1 MLTYAARQ
9 FLQLIPTVLLI
20 AVLAFFILRV
30 APGDPTALLLPQD
43 ATAED
48 IARLRQQLG
57 LDRPLAVTFVTWFGS
72 MLRGDLGTSFYT
84 RGPVVD
90 VIAQRIVP
98 TIWLAAASQL
108 VAVLIAIPL
117 GVLAALRQNG
127 WFDRGVTVVALG
139 GVAIPNF
146 WLGMLLVLLVS
157 VELRWL
163 PSQGFVDPLVD
174 PVQGLRRLVLP
185 AITLGF
191 AQAALITRMA
201 RSAMLDVIR
210 LDYVRTAR
218 AKGLRPSV
226 VILHHALRNAMAPIV
241 TVIGLSVASLL
252 SGAIVTELVFNFPGL
267 GQLIVEA
274 VRRRDFPLIQGV
286 LVVLALTTV
295 LVNFLVDVS
304 YGFFD
309 PRIRY
314 E

>member
-1 MLTYAARQ
+1 VLTFIARK
-9 FLQLIPTVLLI
+9 LVQLVPTVLVI
-20 AVLAFFILRV
+20 AVLAFFVLRV

-43 ATAED
+43 ARPED
-48 IARLRQQLG
+48 IERLRRTLG
-57 LDRPLAVTFVTWFGS
+57 LDQPLLVQFTVWFTS
-72 MLRGDLGTSFYT
+72 MLRGDFGTSFYT
-84 RGPVVD
+84 RGPVID
-90 VIAQRIVP
+90 TIMSRLTP
-98 TIWLAAASQL
+98 TIWLALSAQL
-108 VAVLIAIPL
+108 VAVALAIPL
-117 GVLAALRQNG
+117 GVIAAIRQNT
-127 WFDRGVTVVALG
+127 WLDRGITVFALG

-174 PVQGLRRLVLP
+174 PWQGIRRLILP

-191 AQAALITRMA
+191 AQAALIMRMT

-218 AKGLRPSV
+218 AKGLRENV
-226 VILHHALRNAMAPIV
+226 VVLRHALRPAMAPIV
-241 TVIGLSVASLL
+241 TVIGISVASLL
-252 SGAIVTELVFNFPGL
+252 SGAIVTELVFNYPGI

-286 LVVLALTTV
+286 LVLLALVTV
-295 LVNFLVDVS
+295 FVNFLVDLS
-304 YGFFD
+304 YGWFD

-314 E
+314 D

>member
-1 MLTYAARQ
+1 LLTYAARQ
-9 FLQLIPTVLLI
+9 FLQLVPTILLI

-43 ATAED
+43 ASADD
-48 IARLRQQLG
+48 IARLRATLG
-57 LDRPLAVTFVTWFGS
+57 LDRPLIVQFATWFVS
-72 MLRGDLGTSFYT
+72 LLRGDLGTSFYT

-90 VIAQRIVP
+90 VIASRIVP
-98 TIWLAAASQL
+98 TVWLAAAAQL
-108 VAVLIAIPL
+108 VAILIAIPL

-127 WFDRGVTVVALG
+127 ALDRGVTVLALA

-174 PVQGLRRLVLP
+174 PVEGLRRLILP

-191 AQAALITRMA
+191 AQAALITRMT

-210 LDYVRTAR
+210 LDYIRTAR
-218 AKGLRPSV
+218 AKGLHERV

-241 TVIGLSVASLL
+241 TVVGLSVASLL
-252 SGAIVTELVFNFPGL
+252 GGAIVTELVFNFPGL

-286 LVVLALTTV
+286 LVLLAMVTV
-295 LVNFLVDVS
+295 LVNYVVDLS
-304 YGFFD
+304 YGYID

>member
-48 IARLRQQLG
+48 IARLRTTLG
-57 LDRPLAVTFVTWFGS
+57 LDQPLVVQFVTWFGA

-90 VIAQRIVP
+90 VIGQRIVP
-98 TIWLAAASQL
+98 TIWLASAAQF
-108 VAVLIAIPL
+108 VAILIAIPL
-117 GVLAALRQNG
+117 GVLAALKQNG

-174 PVQGLRRLVLP
+174 PIQGIRRLILP
-185 AITLGF
+185 ALTLGF

-210 LDYVRTAR
+210 LDYIRTAR
-218 AKGLRPSV
+218 AKGLRPRV
-226 VILHHALRNAMAPIV
+226 VVLRHALQNAMAPIV

-252 SGAIVTELVFNFPGL
+252 SGAIVTELVFNYPGL

-286 LVVLALTTV
+286 LVILALTTV
-295 LVNFLVDVS
+295 LVNYLVDLS
-304 YGFFD
+304 YGLFD

-314 E
+314 D

>member
-48 IARLRQQLG
+48 IARLRTTLG
-57 LDRPLAVTFVTWFGS
+57 LDQPLVVQFVTWFGA

-90 VIAQRIVP
+90 VIGQRIVP
-98 TIWLAAASQL
+98 TIWLASAAQL
-108 VAVLIAIPL
+108 VAIVIAIPL
-117 GVLAALRQNG
+117 GVLAALKQNG
-127 WFDRGVTVVALG
+127 WFDRGVTVIALG

-174 PVQGLRRLVLP
+174 PIQGLRRLILP
-185 AITLGF
+185 ALTLGF

-210 LDYVRTAR
+210 LDYIRTAR
-218 AKGLRPSV
+218 AKGLRPRV
-226 VILHHALRNAMAPIV
+226 VILDHALRNAMAPIV

-252 SGAIVTELVFNFPGL
+252 SGAIVTELVFNYPGL

-286 LVVLALTTV
+286 LVILALTTV
-295 LVNFLVDVS
+295 LVNYLVDLS
-304 YGFFD
+304 YGLFD

-314 E
+314 D

>member
-1 MLTYAARQ
+1 MLIFIARKL
-9 FLQLIPTVLLI
+9 LQLVPTVLII

-48 IARLRQQLG
+48 IERLRTTLG
-57 LDRPLAVTFVTWFGS
+57 LDRPLVVQFGTWFGAL
-72 MLRGDLGTSFYT
+72 LRGDMGISFYT

-90 VIAQRIVP
+90 TIASRLVP
-98 TIWLAAASQL
+98 TVWLAVSAQL
-108 VAVLIAIPL
+108 VALLIALPL
-117 GVLAALRQNG
+117 GVIAALRQNG
-127 WFDRGVTVVALG
+127 WFDRFATLFALG

-163 PSQGFVDPLVD
+163 PSQGFVDPLED
-174 PVQGLRRLVLP
+174 PVEGLRRLILP
-185 AITLGF
+185 ALTLGY

-201 RSAMLDVIR
+201 RSAMLDVVR

-218 AKGLRPSV
+218 AKGLRERTV
-226 VILHHALRNAMAPIV
+226 VVRHALRTAMAPIV

-252 SGAIVTELVFNFPGL
+252 SGAIVVELVFNYPGL

-286 LVVLALTTV
+286 LVLLALVTV
-295 LVNFLVDVS
+295 LVNFVVDLS
-304 YGFFD
+304 YGWFD

-314 E
+314 D

>member
-57 LDRPLAVTFVTWFGS
+57 LDRPLAVQFVTWFGS

>member
-1 MLTYAARQ
+1 MLTYATRQ

-57 LDRPLAVTFVTWFGS
+57 LDRPLAVQFVTWFGS

-304 YGFFD
+304 YGLFD

>member
-1 MLTYAARQ
+1 VLIFVARK
-9 FLQLIPTVLLI
+9 LIQLVPTVLVI

-43 ATAED
+43 ATAAD
-48 IARLRQQLG
+48 IERLRRTLG
-57 LDRPLAVTFVTWFGS
+57 LDRPLVVQFVTWFTS
-72 MLRGDLGTSFYT
+72 LLRGDFGTSFYT
-84 RGPVVD
+84 RGPVID
-90 VIAQRIVP
+90 TIASRVVP
-98 TIWLAAASQL
+98 TIWLALSAQV
-108 VAVLIAIPL
+108 VAIVLAIPL
-117 GVLAALRQNG
+117 GIIAALRQNG
-127 WFDRGVTVVALG
+127 WPDRGITLFALG

-163 PSQGFVDPLVD
+163 PSQGFVDPLRD
-174 PVQGLRRLVLP
+174 PLQGLRRLILP

-191 AQAALITRMA
+191 AQAALITRMT

-210 LDYVRTAR
+210 LDFVRTAR
-218 AKGLRPSV
+218 AKGLRERV
-226 VILHHALRNAMAPIV
+226 VVLRHAFRTALAPIV

-274 VRRRDFPLIQGV
+274 VRRRDFPLIQGI
-286 LVVLALTTV
+286 LVILALVTV
-295 LVNFLVDVS
+295 FVNFAVDLT
-304 YGFFD
+304 YGWID